1 MGVSRRQMSAPERSA
16 GHKALTSRDDLKRCA
31 SMKSTRRNMLG
42 RVTRATTRDS
52 HASIAVP
59 VFRSVGRAIGAPV
72 RPAILESHRS
82 LRLRAKN
89 GRSSDDSI
97 QPRVQAGT
105 SIKLHLGKD
114 LFAIESQS
122 QRASLSTPHQKPTGF
137 TKPLS
142 IAQKNPRNAASRIL
156 DSLMRRAET
165 PADMRHRRA
174 GGEQALQLVACLPSE
189 KAAGIPCR
197 DESVQPCRQAV
208 NKRVEVCGARR
219 QGCIHHAGFMQ
230 AIRVS
235 SLNAG
240 RRSYLKS
247 RTAFRRQWIKS
258 VSRPPA

>member
-1 MGVSRRQMSAPERSA
+1 
-16 GHKALTSRDDLKRCA
+16 
-31 SMKSTRRNMLG
+31 MLG
-42 RVTRATTRDS
+42 RVTRATRRDS

-142 IAQKNPRNAASRIL
+142 IAQKIHV
-156 DSLMRRAET
+156 T
-165 PADMRHRRA
+165 
-174 GGEQALQLVACLPSE
+174 
-189 KAAGIPCR
+189 
-197 DESVQPCRQAV
+197 QPP
-208 NKRVEVCGARR
+208 GY
-219 QGCIHHAGFMQ
+219 
-230 AIRVS
+230 S
-235 SLNAG
+235 
-240 RRSYLKS
+240 
-247 RTAFRRQWIKS
+247 TA
-258 VSRPPA
+258 